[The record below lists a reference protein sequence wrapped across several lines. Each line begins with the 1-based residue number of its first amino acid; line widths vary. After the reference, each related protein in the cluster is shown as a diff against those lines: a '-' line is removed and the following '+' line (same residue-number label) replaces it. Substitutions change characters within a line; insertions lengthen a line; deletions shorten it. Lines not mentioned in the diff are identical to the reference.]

1 MRRLTVLAFG
11 LAFFAMAGAQARGT
25 PQASTQVNRP
35 AERAKAEEAK
45 AAPKAGATAAK
56 ALPSGFDL
64 EKYFSEME
72 EDVAV
77 YDPASPWIYEG
88 KGQVS
93 GKDSH
98 LRRTGFEQ
106 DGGDWRKRVEQM
118 VKIRQFLD
126 LNQFHK
132 TEVELGDMRIV
143 TVYREI
149 RRVEGSMTSR
159 LHGRITWVYLKQ
171 PDGRWF
177 LWHDHTS
184 EIPEDYS
191 YER

>member
-11 LAFFAMAGAQARGT
+11 LAFFAMAGAPARGT
-25 PQASTQVNRP
+25 PQASTQANKP
-35 AERAKAEEAK
+35 AERTKAEEGK

-56 ALPSGFDL
+56 VLPSGFDL

-77 YDPASPWIYEG
+77 YDPASPWVYEG
-88 KGQVS
+88 KGA
-93 GKDSH
+93 
-98 LRRTGFEQ
+98 
-106 DGGDWRKRVEQM
+106 WRKQ
-118 VKIRQFLD
+118 
-126 LNQFHK
+126 
-132 TEVELGDMRIV
+132 VELGDMKVV

-184 EIPEDYS
+184 EIPEDYA
-191 YER
+191 YGK